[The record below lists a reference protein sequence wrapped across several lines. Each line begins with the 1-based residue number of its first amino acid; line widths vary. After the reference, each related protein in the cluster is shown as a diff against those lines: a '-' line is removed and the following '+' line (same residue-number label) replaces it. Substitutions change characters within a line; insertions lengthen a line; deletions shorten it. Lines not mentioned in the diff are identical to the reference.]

1 MEKRAI
7 QEKTLRKL
15 MAMKPAKWGSS
26 HTEEKNL
33 VKGLPSHLR
42 GSKIVEKAIKE
53 LYALEFLTKLKCQN
67 STILK
72 KGGLLCKPQIN
83 KWNSEHAQKPPNN
96 KVAYKTCHPA
106 SAWWFLTK
114 TGEWHVS
121 LNVRK
126 KEEIYRFLR
135 IPPRQDERK
144 F

>member
-7 QEKTLRKL
+7 QEKILRKL

-53 LYALEFLTKLKCQN
+53 IYQLEFLTKLK
-67 STILK
+67 
-72 KGGLLCKPQIN
+72 
-83 KWNSEHAQKPPNN
+83 
-96 KVAYKTCHPA
+96 
-106 SAWWFLTK
+106 K

-121 LNVRK
+121 LNPRK

-135 IPPRQDERK
+135 TPPNQDERK